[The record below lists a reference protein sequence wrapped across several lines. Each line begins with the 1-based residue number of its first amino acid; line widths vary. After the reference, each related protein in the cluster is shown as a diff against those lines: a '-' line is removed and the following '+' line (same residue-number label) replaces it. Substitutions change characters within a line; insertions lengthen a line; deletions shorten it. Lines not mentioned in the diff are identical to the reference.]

1 MFNST
6 KSLLSWQY
14 FSIVSHCKLSF
25 IKVVFEISFIILFE
39 KMCDVMRDHYHHN
52 SFELFCWHV
61 CVRQVFL
68 NDFHAFLP
76 SNSSLLT
83 FHSAQSLFIISLCIS
98 QGCSPPKFPPIS
110 NFRISRTFSNFLV
123 SKFRGQTRTF

>member
-83 FHSAQSLFIISLCIS
+83 FSFYYFTLYFPRLFSTQISTNLE
-98 QGCSPPKFPPIS
+98 
-110 NFRISRTFSNFLV
+110 FSNFSNLLEL
-123 SKFRGQTRTF
+123 SSLEISRSNSNFLI